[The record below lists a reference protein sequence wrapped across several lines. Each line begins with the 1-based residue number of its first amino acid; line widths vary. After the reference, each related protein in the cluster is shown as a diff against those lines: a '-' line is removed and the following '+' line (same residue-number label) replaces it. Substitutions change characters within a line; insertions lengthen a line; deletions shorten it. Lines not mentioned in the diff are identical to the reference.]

1 MPPTDYRFYK
11 NGPKIAAL
19 YRTTF
24 VTLRAIEHYSPD
36 ESQPDILCV
45 KLCCS
50 MTLRLKSP
58 DKTNPNQ
65 NVKFWPKGIPKS
77 LISPYFSGFITPV
90 FLRHCGYERPENP
103 ATEPN
108 SK

>member
-1 MPPTDYRFYK
+1 MPTDYRFYMD
-11 NGPKIAAL
+11 GPKTAAL

-24 VTLRAIEHYSPD
+24 VTLKAIEHFSSD

-50 MTLRLKSP
+50 MSLRLKSP
-58 DKTNPNQ
+58 DKANPTQ
-65 NVKFWPKGIPKS
+65 KVRFWPNGIPKS
-77 LISPYFSGFITPV
+77 LISPYFSQFITPV
-90 FLRHCGYERPENP
+90 FLRHCGYETPEKP
-103 ATEPN
+103 ATKPN